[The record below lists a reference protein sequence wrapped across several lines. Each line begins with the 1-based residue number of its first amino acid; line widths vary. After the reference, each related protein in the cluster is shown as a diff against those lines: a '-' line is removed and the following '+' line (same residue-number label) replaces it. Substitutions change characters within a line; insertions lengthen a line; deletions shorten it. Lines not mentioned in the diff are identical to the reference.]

1 MARNISTPAAP
12 NGTDSGPPYDAYD
25 PALDEDQPSLII
37 ILLSAACGVGAGVI
51 GLYVTYT
58 VLAWDAPPSVFVA
71 VLAMSL
77 TLGVVGAG
85 LSIVTA
91 SRAAIK
97 NIAFSCGLVLIAGIF
112 LGLCMLAGAV
122 AAALLLVSQ

>member
-1 MARNISTPAAP
+1 MARNVSTPNSP
-12 NGTDSGPPYDAYD
+12 NGTDNGPPYDAYD
-25 PALDEDQPSLII
+25 PALDDDQPSLVI
-37 ILLSAACGVGAGVI
+37 ILLSAASGVGAGVI

-58 VLAWDAPPSVFVA
+58 VLGWDAPPSVFVA

-85 LSIVTA
+85 LSVVTA

-97 NIAFSCGLVLIAGIF
+97 NIAFSCGLVLIAAVF

-122 AAALLLVSQ
+122 AAAMLLVSR

>member
-1 MARNISTPAAP
+1 MARNVSTPNSP

-25 PALDEDQPSLII
+25 PALDDDQPSLVI
-37 ILLSAACGVGAGVI
+37 ILLSAASGVGAGVI

-58 VLAWDAPPSVFVA
+58 VLGWAAPPSVFVA

-85 LSIVTA
+85 LSVVTA

-97 NIAFSCGLVLIAGIF
+97 NIAFSCGLVLLAAVF

-122 AAALLLVSQ
+122 AAAMLLVSR

>member
-1 MARNISTPAAP
+1 MARNVSTPNSP
-12 NGTDSGPPYDAYD
+12 TGPDNGPPYDAYD
-25 PALDEDQPSLII
+25 PALDEDQPSLVI
-37 ILLSAACGVGAGVI
+37 ILLSAASGVGAGVI
-51 GLYVTYT
+51 GLYITYT
-58 VLAWDAPPSVFVA
+58 VLGWDAPPSVFVA

-85 LSIVTA
+85 LSVVTA

-97 NIAFSCGLVLIAGIF
+97 NIAFSCGLVLIAAVF

-122 AAALLLVSQ
+122 AAAMLLVSR

>member
-1 MARNISTPAAP
+1 MARKSSTPTSP

-51 GLYVTYT
+51 GLYITYT
-58 VLAWDAPPSVFVA
+58 VLQWDAPPSVFVA

-91 SRAAIK
+91 SSAAIK
-97 NIAFSCGLVLIAGIF
+97 NIAFSCGLVLIAAVF

-122 AAALLLVSQ
+122 AAAMLLVSR

>member
-1 MARNISTPAAP
+1 MKISPR
-12 NGTDSGPPYDAYD
+12 
-25 PALDEDQPSLII
+25 LII

-58 VLAWDAPPSVFVA
+58 VLGWDVPPSVFVA
-71 VLAMSL
+71 VLALSL

-85 LSIVTA
+85 LSAVTS

-97 NIAFSCGLVLIAGIF
+97 NIAFSCGLVLIAIIF
-112 LGLCMLAGAV
+112 LSMCMLAGAV
-122 AAALLLVSQ
+122 AAALFLVSR